1 MAENE
6 IYEWHFFTL
15 RLWKGPWGLLNEE
28 VHSDAIENQKT
39 RNLPAQPIVM
49 KAVSNTGHS
58 SPFRCC
64 WSEGLII
71 HPCHPSLIIHPSHP
85 YLIFPWFFI
94 PPTFLSTC
102 TPSLSMHPLLPLS
115 YHPPVLAPSYL
126 ISPIVLAPSP
136 NWSGGRQRIVKG
148 PGRSSGRSASPKGRS
163 TEIPE
168 SSNEQSR
175 SCKQ

>member
-1 MAENE
+1 MNGT
-6 IYEWHFFTL
+6 FL
-15 RLWKGPWGLLNEE
+15 LWDFERVPWGLLNEE

-39 RNLPAQPIVM
+39 RNLPAQPILDIHLHSD
-49 KAVSNTGHS
+49 AVGQRAWLFIPAILPWLFIPPILT
-58 SPFRCC
+58 
-64 WSEGLII
+64 
-71 HPCHPSLIIHPSHP
+71 
-85 YLIFPWFFI
+85 WFFI

-126 ISPIVLAPSP
+126 TSPIVLAPSP

-148 PGRSSGRSASPKGRS
+148 LGRSSGRSTWPKGRS

>member
-1 MAENE
+1 MNGT
-6 IYEWHFFTL
+6 FL
-15 RLWKGPWGLLNEE
+15 LWDFERVPWGLLNEE

-71 HPCHPSLIIHPSHP
+71 HPSHPSLIFLDFSSLPSFSFHLHP
-85 YLIFPWFFI
+85 
-94 PPTFLSTC
+94 
-102 TPSLSMHPLLPLS
+102 PSPISMHPLLPLS
-115 YHPPVLAPSYL
+115 YHPAVLAPSYL
-126 ISPIVLAPSP
+126 TSPIVLAPSP

-148 PGRSSGRSASPKGRS
+148 PGRSSGRSTWPKGRS